1 MADKISISASAPGL
15 KEVISLLSEF
25 SKTYSKLQ
33 STIMKSEG
41 LNSAEE
47 AISKI
52 SSSIK
57 KGFDTKTLSK
67 EVDELLTKYKSLLS
81 ASKQVKDKYLSDAT
95 KSNVKS
101 LSNAYVLKGVTNTTE
116 ENRNKFLKE
125 NGLNKRGPF
134 ASYRN
139 QIDKLAI
146 QIDSGKLSGKE
157 LKTAKNKLTQTW
169 NAYIKELYETFESQV
184 NSSSVKKSSSTKKAV
199 HKITDSVEKAVQTK
213 AEDVSTEV
221 KKSSKKNGKN
231 IELKEILDDINSGV
245 QTAFENITE
254 KSAKELSDKTK
265 KKSKKDKAYYE
276 PVLNTQEE
284 NYKTYMPHTT
294 TIMTAGEYEAK
305 FGKNKTGEYVD
316 FLKNISPIVADSS
329 DKKSTNRNGKR
340 STNASLKVGTV
351 SIPGKF
357 ATRQDV
363 EWAKAMQEQIV
374 AIKKLTKSMQ
384 AEENAIRARRV
395 AVNERNAAR
404 REAESPS
411 TIAARQVRALNGSLS
426 YMDRLEGNVN
436 TRNKDYLAPG
446 ENLVT
451 DLLSKG
457 LFSGAV
463 SIGVGSGEKAL
474 RNLTNKMSRALKDRT
489 VYKELSNQD
498 SFKNWEKQHKGKS
511 VKDFLK
517 EGTPEEIS
525 NSWGELNE
533 SLKKDPKKAKKI
545 NTAGVALTTVVG
557 GVAGAIVAL
566 GKEIGNL
573 GTEAVKAYSNIQS
586 LKTQLGV
593 VFGEQSQADSMFN
606 QIEAYA
612 KKSPFG
618 VEQMTQQAIT
628 LKQSGVYSSDLMEVL
643 RRLGDISSGNAE
655 KMKSV
660 SETYARILSST
671 TVTARDMRQL
681 SNAGVPGYKALV
693 EAMHKYGATMY
704 NGDIEKSKTITTSS
718 IRSMLQSGKVTSEDF
733 TNMLKN
739 LTDEGGTFYGATEK
753 GARTLKARKQN
764 LSDMRDM
771 AFAALGEQLA
781 SWGGSDSEHSLYNEF
796 ISFKERFFSEFE
808 ETRKNG
814 LLIKQKED
822 AGTKIGLM
830 GDVKNAPESLQKLL
844 LGTDNYTKEEYKR
857 VKSDYITAADAQ
869 YRKAESD
876 LNGDLSVE
884 KYTNAV
890 KNYRLVASAM
900 WGASVQGTDMESK
913 EYLDMKKYLDSLS
926 PKERNVLFDQVTD
939 IYKEATPSTIFE
951 NKKNKQFYKDWT
963 EAKHNIEDNQWE
975 HNDRELINA
984 LTKGFEQ
991 IDADLVATTS
1001 TRNTRTQAKIKWDAG
1016 AFGSMIAGDEEFAR
1030 LQKIKDKI
1038 LGYWDTFIIET
1049 TDGMAKATLDAT
1061 KFTSMEQFLDVE
1073 KTLIDDEEQM
1083 KLSIV
1088 DLFDINGRQ
1097 YEESGAIIEQ
1107 YGKQLSD
1114 FNTILTNDESLEA
1127 VQKMP
1132 VYEEFL
1138 KQIGL
1143 MTERTKDIDEESWKN
1158 IQDIIERLSTAIE
1171 KSADLSDRQKDVT
1184 LRGLSHAGIDR
1195 TYSKENADKINARQ
1209 VSLWHNL
1216 VANATGIT
1224 ATRVKQIG
1232 GKQSMNMYATNISQR
1247 NLFNNISRALL
1258 ASGTQLGEISQQ
1270 LKRTG
1275 VGNDGT
1281 QLFDWV
1287 TSIKNIEEMASK
1299 RSVATQQSLVDAYK
1313 AQIDVLE
1320 ELEVGGVST
1329 LDDWN
1334 ELHSASAILGSAF
1347 SIAADKM
1354 ADGSY
1359 RFTEA
1364 TIQAAENMKREING
1378 KLFKELNNLTIRQ
1391 STKSITDQNK
1401 NLALSNL
1408 MLSGKYNP
1416 YDKYLPTNRVE
1427 NYTEVL
1433 SNMIQQDIESGF
1445 KGATENINN
1454 LDEAT
1459 RSKVEDLYK
1468 AVTGNNLYTKNVE
1481 NIPLTEKRTYTE
1493 VSTDVL
1499 RLQSEYASLISDYWN
1514 QKAEAA
1520 YNSSDHWKRKYRNKN
1535 DAIAEIKA
1543 NQRSGESGRNISK
1556 QAREYAIDKL
1566 EKEYNIKLGFDSNG
1580 NIKNF
1585 TKTVEVI
1592 AENGVKQLV
1601 TYTSNLTD
1609 ESLKDLFE
1617 NYENM
1622 TQEEQKNLL
1631 GLFET
1636 ITATSNSFDAFGAAL
1651 DKNTQLLND
1660 NAWLLELREYTEKV
1674 SRFMSNVYGG
1684 PDFGNGPKTLKELDR
1699 TSPYYTAYNLSP
1711 VKNINSL
1718 MGWSE
1723 NADLS
1728 KVFTFLA
1735 EEQVEQLNI
1744 ERNSKY
1750 LAAVSDAVYEAT
1762 RETGRQLMLN
1772 PSESTFTQTLDS
1784 GTSLSNLLD
1793 NVKNNNSQ
1801 FEFVE
1806 RENSEALQILLSK
1819 YGVKTRDDLLQKTFD
1834 SGDLTST
1841 DLDNI
1846 FSVLYEI
1853 KDVEQKRAEIY
1864 NKTYSETLSKAGF
1877 TDADSEEILSNFQ
1890 SNQPLFDLIG
1900 KYVANNS
1907 EQFFKAFE
1915 GYSQVTIP
1923 KWGEIQTGD
1932 LLNNV
1937 LNEDGSVN
1945 ADAVQGLLYALK
1957 EVSPD
1962 ALNQIVEDANKFA
1975 VSSEVAS
1982 QSWEEL
1988 GSTIFNTLADTAING
2003 YMTTL
2008 EKCGELTFNMANNL
2022 WDGAEAQHEMVK
2034 TLGAISSEMLSNLG
2048 TTAVNA
2054 GLNLIAGG
2062 ALMGKDGAGRIAAG
2076 LGLVAAGGGA
2086 SYLAGFINAGL
2097 ESDSSSDDELERLEK
2112 LKDNLADLLE
2122 QARNDAEY
2130 YETTLRNKSAIS
2142 ANDNLSNLT
2151 VTKVN
2156 DMILT
2161 DKGVFSTDPH
2171 DTIMAMKDPASL
2183 VGSTSVSPNVTFT
2196 IVNESGQQLD
2206 VTESKTATDEN
2217 GNVAITAVINA
2228 VVKQGFMNGEY
2239 DDSITNMN
2247 MRKKGNTV
2255 YA

>member
-1 MADKISISASAPGL
+1 MANSDFVTNWVFATRGGEEVRKTINNLKSSTKELDETLNTINYDSISDMTAEINKSGSVFTKNIDSMIKSLEKFNKYKKKYDKLDTYNLERFSEDVVRNSRSTDFRKNL
-15 KEVISLLSEF
+15 KNMGF
-25 SKTYSKLQ
+25 SVNSKAG
-33 STIMKSEG
+33 KSMID
-41 LNSAEE
+41 E
-47 AISKI
+47 AKR
-52 SSSIK
+52 
-57 KGFDTKTLSK
+57 LSK
-67 EVDELLTKYKSLLS
+67 EGFTEGDISVFAEEYLTPLLKEMVDNS
-81 ASKQVKDKYLSDAT
+81 VKRIKEVVKIAEDDAF
-95 KSNVKS
+95 SNVKNVS
-101 LSNAYVLKGVTNTTE
+101 
-116 ENRNKFLKE
+116 
-125 NGLNKRGPF
+125 
-134 ASYRN
+134 
-139 QIDKLAI
+139 KLAPESQKMVLQAQSKKI
-146 QIDSGKLSGKE
+146 GTNAVKTMKAE
-157 LKTAKNKLTQTW
+157 LKNRKQDTGGASVSGTSGAAGTSIPASIKTREVGVSYPAELVTPTIAAALESVTESLKRIANYEAEFAHWKDERYAGQVEVSRQ
-169 NAYIKELYETFESQV
+169 NANIRQAQ
-184 NSSSVKKSSSTKKAV
+184 SSSVINKNNSQALRNQASYMEFLQSSDPLISSTGV
-199 HKITDSVEKAVQTK
+199 
-213 AEDVSTEV
+213 VSDF
-221 KKSSKKNGKN
+221 SGLLNGG
-231 IELKEILDDINSGV
+231 LKG
-245 QTAFENITE
+245 
-254 KSAKELSDKTK
+254 
-265 KKSKKDKAYYE
+265 
-276 PVLNTQEE
+276 
-284 NYKTYMPHTT
+284 
-294 TIMTAGEYEAK
+294 G
-305 FGKNKTGEYVD
+305 
-316 FLKNISPIVADSS
+316 IV
-329 DKKSTNRNGKR
+329 T
-340 STNASLKVGTV
+340 
-351 SIPGKF
+351 
-357 ATRQDV
+357 
-363 EWAKAMQEQIV
+363 
-374 AIKKLTKSMQ
+374 
-384 AEENAIRARRV
+384 
-395 AVNERNAAR
+395 
-404 REAESPS
+404 
-411 TIAARQVRALNGSLS
+411 ALNGSLS
-426 YMDRLEGNVN
+426 ERRRKAQE
-436 TRNKDYLAPG
+436 RKQNKILA
-446 ENLVT
+446 ET
-451 DLLSKG
+451 DT
-457 LFSGAV
+457 FR
-463 SIGVGSGEKAL
+463 EW
-474 RNLTNKMSRALKDRT
+474 
-489 VYKELSNQD
+489 SN
-498 SFKNWEKQHKGKS
+498 NNKGKS
-511 VKDFLK
+511 VSDFLK
-517 EGTPEEIS
+517 SGDIDS
-525 NSWGELNE
+525 LNDAWGEFNDVIRKE
-533 SLKKDPKKAKKI
+533 PDKLKAIK
-545 NTAGVALTTVVG
+545 NAGSMASMAIG
-557 GVAGAIVAL
+557 GVAAVLIKLGEAAVNFSKEAID
-566 GKEIGNL
+566 
-573 GTEAVKAYSNIQS
+573 AYEKIQS
-586 LKTQLGV
+586 LQTQLGV
-593 VFGEQSQADSMFN
+593 VYGNQSQANSTFN
-606 QIEAYA
+606 SIEEYA
-612 KKSPFG
+612 KRSPFG
-618 VEQMTQQAIT
+618 VETMTQQAIL
-628 LKQSGVYSSDLMEVL
+628 LKQSGVYNKDLMDMIS
-643 RRLGDISSGNAE
+643 RLGDISSGNAE
-655 KMKSV
+655 KFKSV

-671 TVTARDMRQL
+671 TVTARDMKQL
-681 SNAGVPGYKALV
+681 ANAGVPVYKALV
-693 EAMHKYGATMY
+693 ESMHKNGATMY
-704 NGDIEKSKTITTSS
+704 SGDLNKSQTITTGS
-718 IRSMLQSGKVTSEDF
+718 IRSYLQSGKVTSEDF
-733 TNMLKN
+733 TNMLKY
-739 LTDEGGTFYGATEK
+739 LTDKGGTFYGSVEK
-753 GARTLKARKQN
+753 GAKTIKARRQN
-764 LSDMRDM
+764 LADAREMG
-771 AFAALGEQLA
+771 FAALGENLA
-781 SWGGSDSEHSLYNEF
+781 SAFGIDEAHSFFGTWLSYKEQMFKELEVINKNVVLNRKQNNLEGQVEIIRTLQNMPPELRGILTSLTGNFTDENFQKTMSEF
-796 ISFKERFFSEFE
+796 IANSENIYQNAISNMKTVFSEE
-808 ETRKNG
+808 EIENMRKITNYGWNILNHGFGGTGDAIDKQDPLYAQLKEYISG
-814 LLIKQKED
+814 LSKNERKALRSN
-822 AGTKIGLM
+822 LN
-830 GDVKNAPESLQKLL
+830 DV
-844 LGTDNYTKEEYKR
+844 YH
-857 VKSDYITAADAQ
+857 DYI
-869 YRKAESD
+869 
-876 LNGDLSVE
+876 LPNGENTKDNK
-884 KYTNAV
+884 KY
-890 KNYRLVASAM
+890 
-900 WGASVQGTDMESK
+900 E
-913 EYLDMKKYLDSLS
+913 EDMKKV
-926 PKERNVLFDQVTD
+926 EWQ
-939 IYKEATPSTIFE
+939 
-951 NKKNKQFYKDWT
+951 
-963 EAKHNIEDNQWE
+963 
-975 HNDRELINA
+975 HNDRQLANA
-984 LTKGFEQ
+984 LSNAFDQ
-991 IDADLVATTS
+991 IDQNLSATTS

-1030 LQKIKDKI
+1030 LQEIKDKI

-1061 KFTSMEQFLDVE
+1061 KFTNLEQYLDVE
-1073 KTLIDDEEQM
+1073 KTLIDSEEQ
-1083 KLSIV
+1083 LSLSV
-1088 DLFDINGRQ
+1088 ADLFVATGQ
-1097 YEESGAIIEQ
+1097 AEGASEVIAQ
-1107 YGKQLSD
+1107 YGKQLKD
-1114 FNTILTNDESLEA
+1114 FNTILQSDEAFNAIKGLEEYTELGKA
-1127 VQKMP
+1127 
-1132 VYEEFL
+1132 
-1138 KQIGL
+1138 ISL
-1143 MTERTKDIDEESWKN
+1143 MTQSAENIDEEKWKD
-1158 IQDIIERLSTAIE
+1158 ILGIIENFTQAIKSNENLTA
-1171 KSADLSDRQKDVT
+1171 KQKDVVT
-1184 LRGLSHAGIDR
+1184 DSLGYAGIDR

-1275 VGNDGT
+1275 IGNDGT

-1416 YDKYLPTNRVE
+1416 YNKYLPTNRVE

-1459 RSKVEDLYK
+1459 RSKVENLYK
-1468 AVTGNNLYTKNVE
+1468 AVTGNDLYTKNVE
-1481 NIPLTEKRTYTE
+1481 NIPLTQKKTYKE

-1499 RLQSEYASLISDYWN
+1499 RYQSEYASLISDYWN
-1514 QKAEAA
+1514 QKAEDA
-1520 YNSSDHWKRKYRNKN
+1520 YNSTDHWKRKYRNKN
-1535 DAIAEIKA
+1535 DALAEIKA

-1556 QAREYAIDKL
+1556 QAREYAIREL
-1566 EKEYNIKLGFDSNG
+1566 EEKYGIKLGFDSNG

-1592 AENGVKQLV
+1592 AENGVKELV

-1631 GLFET
+1631 GLFEA
-1636 ITATSNSFDAFGAAL
+1636 ITATSSSFDAFGAAL

-1735 EEQVEQLNI
+1735 EEQVGQLNI

-1762 RETGRQLMLN
+1762 KETGKQLMLN
-1772 PSESTFTQTLDS
+1772 PSESSFTTALDS
-1784 GTSLSNLLD
+1784 GSSLSYLLD

-1806 RENSEALQILLSK
+1806 REDSEDLQILLSK
-1819 YGVKTRDDLLQKTFD
+1819 YGVKTRDDLLQKTFNT
-1834 SGDLTST
+1834 GDLTST

-1853 KDVEQKRAEIY
+1853 KDIEQKRAEIY

-1975 VSSEVAS
+1975 VSSEIAS

-1988 GSTIFNTLADTAING
+1988 GSTMFNTLAGTALTG
-2003 YMTTL
+2003 FATTL
-2008 EKCGELTFNMANNL
+2008 EKCGEITFNMANNL
-2022 WDGAEAQHEMVK
+2022 WDSAEAQHEMVK

-2086 SYLAGFINAGL
+2086 SYLAGFINASL
-2097 ESDSSSDDELERLEK
+2097 ESDKNSDDELERLEK